1 DAVFAAQAE
10 LDRQRREF
18 DAMRAARASA
28 EAALR
33 AALLPVSRGG
43 EADGLAALVAVAE
56 TFVQSAEKAAA
67 QKDSLDDRAREAER
81 GCATAQLRA

>member
-1 DAVFAAQAE
+1 
-10 LDRQRREF
+10 
-18 DAMRAARASA
+18 
-28 EAALR
+28 LR

-67 QKDSLDDRAREAER
+67 QKDSLDDRARHRPPDEAGAGDPNAR
-81 GCATAQLRA
+81 PAAAPHRSTRRR